1 MKNILTMILFF
12 SVTTIAC
19 ASTNGHEPLRVEQNV
34 DIQKYQG
41 LWYELERFDIKFEK
55 GCGNVTADYKLTKKG
70 KVKVVNTCVKKKKN
84 GKLKTKD
91 AKGVAFVVD
100 KKTNARLKVSFV
112 PFFKWLGWFAG
123 DYNIIKLGPNYEY
136 VLVGSQNREYLWIL
150 SRTPSLPE
158 ETKDMLKAE
167 ARAQGF
173 DTSKLIVTPSFR

>member
-12 SVTTIAC
+12 SVTTVAC
-19 ASTNGHEPLRVEQNV
+19 AGMNGHEPLRVEQNV

-55 GCGNVTADYKLTKKG
+55 GCGNVTADYTLTKKG

-100 KKTNARLKVSFV
+100 KETNARLKVSFV

-150 SRTPSLPE
+150 SRTPELSE
-158 ETKDMLKAE
+158 DTKDMLKAE
-167 ARAQGF
+167 ARSQGF